1 MFTNVFLITTD
12 PTLPVSSLLRFQVI
26 SQIVLSIVFHTIVYM
41 GVVNTFSYV
50 FFGRMLSS
58 TINQRLLVALLL
70 IMAVGYIARMVHV
83 REIYRAYH
91 QDETRSRD
99 HINRLFISWVF
110 IG

>member
-1 MFTNVFLITTD
+1 MFTDVFLITTD
-12 PTLPVSSLLRFQVI
+12 PTLPVSSLLRVRVI

-41 GVVNTFSYV
+41 GFVNVVSYV

-58 TINQRLLVALLL
+58 AINQRLLVALLL
-70 IMAVGYIARMVHV
+70 IMVAGYVARMIHV
-83 REIYRAYH
+83 RDIYRAYH
-91 QDETRSRD
+91 QDETKSRD